1 MKLKTISTGSKGN
14 AYILETNTETLLIE
28 CGVTMHNI
36 KKAIDFNV
44 SKIKGC
50 VITHEHGDHSKHAK
64 NLINQGIEIYATPG
78 TFRAL
83 KINTQNHRVTQ
94 FSKDNNDNWNNQKIG
109 GFTIKPFDINHDAAE
124 PVGFL
129 IHHPEC
135 GTTLYLTDTSYSNY
149 VFKGLNNLIIE
160 CNYSDQIIEKKLNG
174 KEFLRDRIIGSHMS
188 LETLL
193 EFLGKNDL
201 SKVNN
206 IVLIH
211 LSDSNSNA
219 IEFKNVVKKATNCT
233 VIVAEANQTIEL
245 DKTPF

>member
-1 MKLKTISTGSKGN
+1 MKLKTIGTGSKGN
-14 AYILETNTETLLIE
+14 AYILETNTEALLIE
-28 CGVTMHNI
+28 CGVKISEI

-50 VITHEHGDHSKHAK
+50 VITHEHLDHAK
-64 NLINQGIEIYATPG
+64 YANDLIKQGIDIYATTG
-78 TFRAL
+78 TLKAL
-83 KINTQNHRVTQ
+83 KINTQNHRIQ
-94 FSKDNNDNWNNQKIG
+94 EFSKDINDNWNNQKIG
-109 GFTIKPFDINHDAAE
+109 EFTIKPFDINHDAAE

-149 VFKGLNNLIIE
+149 IFKGLNNLIIE
-160 CNYSDQIIEKKLNG
+160 CNYSEQIIENKLIG

-193 EFLGKNDL
+193 ELLKKNDL

-219 IEFKNVVKKATNCT
+219 IEFKNIVRKTTNCN
-233 VIVAEANQTIEL
+233 VIVSEANQTMNF

>member
-14 AYILETNTETLLIE
+14 AYILETNAEALLIE
-28 CGVTMHNI
+28 CGVTFPKI
-36 KKAIDFNV
+36 KQAIDFNV

-50 VITHEHGDHSKHAK
+50 IITHEHLDHAKHAK
-64 NLINQGIEIYATPG
+64 DLIKQGIDTYATQG
-78 TFRAL
+78 TFKAL
-83 KINTQNHRVTQ
+83 KINTQNHRVHE
-94 FSKDNNDNWNNQKIG
+94 FCKDNNENWNNQKIG
-109 GFTIKPFDINHDAAE
+109 GFTIKPFDINHDAAQ

-149 VFKGLNNLIIE
+149 IFKGLNNLIIE
-160 CNYSDQIIEKKLNG
+160 CNYSDEIIENKLNG
-174 KEFLRDRIIGSHMS
+174 NEFLRDRIIGSHMS

-193 EFLGKNDL
+193 ELLSKNDL

-219 IEFKNVVKKATNCT
+219 IEFKNAVRKATNCN
-233 VIVAEANQTIEL
+233 VIVSEANQIIAF

>member
-1 MKLKTISTGSKGN
+1 MILKTISTGSKGN
-14 AYILETNTETLLIE
+14 SYILETNTEALLIE
-28 CGVTMHNI
+28 CGVKMSEI
-36 KKAIDFNV
+36 KKAIYFNV
-44 SKIKGC
+44 SKIKSC
-50 VITHEHGDHSKHAK
+50 IITHEHADHSKHTK
-64 NLINQGIEIYATPG
+64 DLMKQGIDIYATTG
-78 TFRAL
+78 TLKAL
-83 KINTQNHRVTQ
+83 SINTNNHRANQ

-109 GFTIKPFDINHDAAE
+109 GFTIKPFDINHDATQ

-149 VFKGLNNLIIE
+149 IFKGLNNLIIE
-160 CNYSDQIIEKKLNG
+160 CNYSEQIIEDKLNG
-174 KEFLRDRIIGSHMS
+174 KEFLRDRIIGSHLS

-193 EFLGKNDL
+193 ELLSKNDL

-219 IEFKNVVKKATNCT
+219 VEFQKIVRKATNCT
-233 VIVAEANQTIEL
+233 VTVAEANQTITF

>member
-1 MKLKTISTGSKGN
+1 MILQTFGTGSLGN
-14 AYILETNTETLLIE
+14 CYLLKPKTGKSLIID
-28 CGVTMHNI
+28 CGVNF
-36 KKAIDFNV
+36 KKVKEAIDFDINSV
-44 SKIKGC
+44 CGAIQ
-50 VITHEHGDHSKHAK
+50 THSHGDHSKFTKDFVKAG
-64 NLINQGIEIYATPG
+64 INVFMSSQ
-78 TFRAL
+78 
-83 KINTQNHRVTQ
+83 
-94 FSKDNNDNWNNQKIG
+94 NQKEIG
-109 GFTIKPFDINHDAAE
+109 IKSHRIINIEANKQLYIGDFKIMPFEVNHD
-124 PVGFL
+124 VYCFGFL

-160 CNYSDQIIEKKLNG
+160 CNYSEQILENKLQG

-193 EFLGKNDL
+193 ELLGKNDL

-219 IEFKNVVKKATNCT
+219 KEFKEIVQKATNRN
-233 VIVAEANQTIEL
+233 VIVAEANQTIAF

>member
-14 AYILETNTETLLIE
+14 AYILETDTEALLIE
-28 CGVTMHNI
+28 CGVTFSKI
-36 KKAIDFNV
+36 KQAIDFNF

-50 VITHEHGDHSKHAK
+50 IITHEHGDHAKHAK
-64 NLINQGIEIYATPG
+64 DLIKQGADIYATPG
-78 TFRAL
+78 TLKAL
-83 KINTQNHRVTQ
+83 KINSQNHRVNE
-94 FSKDNNDNWNNQKIG
+94 FSKDRYDNWLSKKIG
-109 GFTIKPFDINHDAAE
+109 GFMIKPFDINHDAAE

-160 CNYSDQIIEKKLNG
+160 SNYSDQIIETKLNG
-174 KEFLRDRIIGSHMS
+174 NGFLRDRIINSHMS

-193 EFLGKNDL
+193 ELLGKNDL

-219 IEFKNVVKKATNCT
+219 IEFKNAVRKATNCN
-233 VIVAEANQTIEL
+233 VIVSDANQTIAF

>member
-1 MKLKTISTGSKGN
+1 MKLKTISTGSIGN
-14 AYILETNTETLLIE
+14 AYILETDTEALLIE
-28 CGVTMHNI
+28 CGVKFHDI

-50 VITHEHGDHSKHAK
+50 IITHEHLDHSKYAK
-64 NLINQGIEIYATPG
+64 DLIKRGIDTYATPG
-78 TFRAL
+78 TL
-83 KINTQNHRVTQ
+83 KSLNINTQNHRVNA
-94 FSKDNNDNWNNQKIG
+94 FSKDNNDNWNSQKIG
-109 GFTIKPFDINHDAAE
+109 GFTIKPFDINHDAAQ
-124 PVGFL
+124 PVGIL

-149 VFKGLNNLIIE
+149 IFKGLNNLIIE
-160 CNYSDQIIEKKLNG
+160 CNYSDQIIENKLYSNA
-174 KEFLRDRIIGSHMS
+174 FLKDRIIGSHMS

-193 EFLGKNDL
+193 ELLGKNDL

-219 IEFKNVVKKATNCT
+219 IEFKNAVQKATNCN
-233 VIVAEANQTIEL
+233 VIVSEANQIINF